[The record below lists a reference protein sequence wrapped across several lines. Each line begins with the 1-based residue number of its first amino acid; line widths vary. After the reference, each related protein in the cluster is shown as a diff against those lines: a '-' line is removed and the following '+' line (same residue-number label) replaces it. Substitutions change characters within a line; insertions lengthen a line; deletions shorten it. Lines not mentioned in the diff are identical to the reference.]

1 MLGKR
6 EDEGDEVRG
15 CGNGCWNN
23 FYKTIITINKAAGL
37 QGGGISKR
45 CVKFTHLIVFYSQK
59 LPKFYFLGHFFQPI
73 AQRE

>member
-1 MLGKR
+1 MPHFG
-6 EDEGDEVRG
+6 G

-45 CVKFTHLIVFYSQK
+45 CVKQF
-59 LPKFYFLGHFFQPI
+59 KF
-73 AQRE
+73 